1 MRFRCLQSLCATLM
15 FVASLGAG
23 PSRANDARQI
33 ALEGDIHYR
42 DSQFSEAREAYSRA
56 LAVDPRNAKALNNRA
71 LTFLQLGDL
80 AAAVEDLSRALDAAP
95 SNGTIWNNRAN
106 VNCTMK
112 RVQESVADRIQA
124 LYRGRFT
131 AAEAQ
136 GGLRRTGFYNGPS
149 DGIWGYD
156 SEQALLAWT
165 WAGCPRPPK
174 SRLL

>member
-1 MRFRCLQSLCATLM
+1 MRFRCLQSFSATLM
-15 FVASLGAG
+15 LLALLGMG
-23 PSRANDARQI
+23 PSHANDARQI

-42 DSQFSEAREAYSRA
+42 DGLYNEAREAYSRA
-56 LAVDPRNAKALNNRA
+56 LAVDPASAKALNNRA
-71 LTFLQLGDL
+71 LAFLQLGDL
-80 AAAVEDLSRALDAAP
+80 TAAVEDLSKALDAAP

-106 VNCTMK
+106 VNCTLK

-136 GGLRRTGFYNGPS
+136 GGLRRTGFYDGPS